1 MELQTEPDL
10 IGIDIKDLTEA
21 ERTQFLD
28 RAIEVLKQAQ
38 LKIDQ
43 MYWKVGEIAWIIKS
57 NKLYKKQGTWEEFV
71 EALDIGISYGEL
83 DHYIR
88 VFRTYPATVKD
99 ERRIKFTRLLSG
111 IPYVKENNMEE
122 FLDKAE
128 QCSDRGFK
136 DVILEFQNKEPSD
149 KCLHKK
155 TITIC
160 IKCRKRIS

>member
-1 MELQTEPDL
+1 MDL
-10 IGIDIKDLTEA
+10 MKTDLTGTDIKDLTET
-21 ERTQFLD
+21 ERAQFLD
-28 RAIEVLKQAQ
+28 KAIEILKQAQ
-38 LKIDQ
+38 IRIDQ

-57 NKLYKKQGTWEEFV
+57 NKLYKKHGTWEEFV

-111 IPYVKENNMEE
+111 IPYVDEDNMEE
-122 FLDKAE
+122 FLSKAE

-136 DVILEFQNKEPSD
+136 DVILEFQNREPSD
-149 KCLHKK
+149 VCLHEK
-155 TITIC
+155 TINIC
-160 IKCRKRIS
+160 VKCHKKLS